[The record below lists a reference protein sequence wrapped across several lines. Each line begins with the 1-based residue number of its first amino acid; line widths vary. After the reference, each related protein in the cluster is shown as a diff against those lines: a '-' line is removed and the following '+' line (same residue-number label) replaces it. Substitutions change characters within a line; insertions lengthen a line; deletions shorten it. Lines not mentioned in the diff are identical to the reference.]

1 MNNWWQQLNNRQ
13 QRLLMLAGAVVLGVV
28 IYVGIWEPLA
38 LSRQAER
45 ERVSEQQALYD
56 WLNAV
61 APVAEQLQRE
71 AGRAS
76 DLGGRSLLGV
86 TDATARAAGLAG
98 SLSRIEP
105 AGDGQVRV
113 WLENADF
120 TTTMNWLQQL
130 SLEYPIE
137 VSHLGMDR
145 AGSDGQV
152 NVRLTLST
160 NA

>member
-1 MNNWWQQLNNRQ
+1 MKLWWLQLDKRQ
-13 QRLLMLAGAVVLGVV
+13 QRLIMIAGAVLLGAI
-28 IYVGIWEPLA
+28 IYVGMWEPLA

-45 ERVSEQQALYD
+45 ERVAEQQALHD
-56 WLNAV
+56 WLNAI
-61 APVAEQLQRE
+61 APMVEQLRRE
-71 AGRAS
+71 GDRAT
-76 DLGGRSLLGV
+76 DLGGRSLLGL

-98 SLSRIEP
+98 ALSRIEP

-120 TTTMNWLQQL
+120 LTTINWLQQL
-130 SLEYPIE
+130 SLDYPIE

-145 AGSDGQV
+145 SGREGQV

>member
-1 MNNWWQQLNNRQ
+1 MKSWWKQLNTRQ
-13 QRLLMLAGAVVLGVV
+13 QRLMMIAGAVVLGVV
-28 IYVGIWEPLA
+28 VYVGIWEPLA

-45 ERVSEQQALYD
+45 ERVAEQQALYD

-71 AGRAS
+71 GTRAA
-76 DLGGRSLLGV
+76 DLGGRSLLGL

-120 TTTMNWLQQL
+120 VTTVNWLQQL
-130 SLEYPIE
+130 SLDYPIE